1 MQRAMAAGATGEM
14 GSGEEEEDTLLLWIL
29 VWSELAAFGILI
41 GAFLVASVI
50 APGDFAV
57 ARLHLK
63 PGIAAINTLVLLTSG
78 WQAAVAAGKGA
89 RLATRRRAL
98 VLAALLGFAFVAIKL
113 YEYGTEIRFAGE
125 AEFRSFFEL
134 YFILTGFHL
143 VHVAFVGIVLILV
156 AWRPRPANVELVT
169 TLWHV
174 IDLVW
179 IVMFPILYLV

>member
-1 MQRAMAAGATGEM
+1 MQHAMAAGAAD
-14 GSGEEEEDTLLLWIL
+14 EEEADTFILWVLI
-29 VWSELAAFGILI
+29 WSELAAFGVLI
-41 GAFLVASVI
+41 GAFLVASMI
-50 APGDFAV
+50 APEAFSV

-63 PGIAAINTLVLLTSG
+63 PAIAGLNTLVLLTSG

-89 RLATRRRAL
+89 SLATRRHAL

-113 YEYGTEIRFAGE
+113 YEYSTELRFAGE
-125 AEFRSFFEL
+125 TEFQTFFEL
-134 YFILTGFHL
+134 YFMLTGFHL
-143 VHVAFVGIVLILV
+143 VHVAFVGVVLLVV

>member
-1 MQRAMAAGATGEM
+1 MQQAMAVVEADA
-14 GSGEEEEDTLLLWIL
+14 EEEDTLLLWIL

-41 GAFLVASVI
+41 GAFLVASI
-50 APGDFAV
+50 FATGDFPV

-63 PGIAAINTLVLLTSG
+63 PAIAALNTLVLLTSG
-78 WQAAVAAGKGA
+78 WQAAIAAGKGA
-89 RLATRRRAL
+89 SPSTRRRAL
-98 VLAALLGFAFVAIKL
+98 VFAALLGFAFVAIKI
-113 YEYGTEIRFAGE
+113 YEYSTEIRFAGE
-125 AEFRSFFEL
+125 AAFRTFFEL

-143 VHVAFVGIVLILV
+143 VHVAFVGILLLLV
-156 AWRPRPANVELVT
+156 AWRPRPANVDLVT

>member
-1 MQRAMAAGATGEM
+1 MENAMTAGSAD
-14 GSGEEEEDTLLLWIL
+14 EEEADTFILWVLI
-29 VWSELAAFGILI
+29 WSELAAFGILI
-41 GAFLVASVI
+41 AAFLVASLI
-50 APGDFAV
+50 AADDFAV

-63 PGIAAINTLVLLTSG
+63 PAIAAFNTLVLLTSG

-89 RLATRRRAL
+89 SVARRRRAL
-98 VLAALLGFAFVAIKL
+98 VLAALLGFAFVAIKI

-125 AEFRSFFEL
+125 VAFHSFFEL
-134 YFILTGFHL
+134 YFLLTGFHL
-143 VHVAFVGIVLILV
+143 VHVGFVAIVLLVV
-156 AWRPRPANVELVT
+156 AWKPRRANVDLVT